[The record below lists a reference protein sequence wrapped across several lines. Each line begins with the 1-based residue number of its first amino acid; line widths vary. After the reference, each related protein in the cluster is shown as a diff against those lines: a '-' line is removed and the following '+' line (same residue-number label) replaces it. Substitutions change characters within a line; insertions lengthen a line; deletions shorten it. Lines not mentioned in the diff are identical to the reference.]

1 MFAYLRFL
9 YWNHMSN
16 PFFDTW
22 DTPFGM
28 PPFEAIKT
36 AHMAEA
42 FARGFVEHNNE
53 IAAICEQTA
62 APTFANTLEQ
72 MERAGVVLNRV
83 RGVFFNLVS
92 SDNSDE
98 LQALETAIVPQ
109 YAEHDS
115 ALYTNPVLFER
126 IKAVRAD
133 SENLDAC
140 ERRLVEEVY
149 TQFVRHGADLD
160 EASRNRVSELNEQ
173 LASLMTQFGQNV
185 LNDGND
191 YELVLSDEDELA
203 GLPAFVREA
212 ALSEGRQ
219 RDKTG
224 AYVFT
229 ISRSSITPFL
239 QFSQRRDLREAIY
252 RAYTRCGAN
261 DNDCNNEAVLR
272 EIATARAERARLLGY
287 PSHAAFM
294 LDDRMAGSPEAVR
307 GLLDSIWAPA
317 HTRVREEAADI
328 QAMIDAEG
336 GGFTLAPWDWDYY
349 AEKVREERFG
359 LDEEVVKPYFLLE
372 NVLKGAFDV
381 AQKLYGLSFHEIADA
396 PQYNAD
402 TTAYEVRNDD
412 ESLVG
417 VFITDFYMRP
427 SKRSGAWMSEFRA
440 QSSLDGE
447 VRPIVVNCCNFPKSE
462 PCLLGMDEVRT
473 LFHEFGHGLHGLLS
487 KVRFESLS
495 GTNVKQD
502 FVELPSQIMEHW
514 SLQPQVMKSYARHVD
529 TGEPIPDAL
538 IDKIRAAETFNQG
551 FATTEY
557 LAASYLDLAWHQ
569 LDPAQSLD
577 VAAFEQA
584 ALGEIDLID
593 AVDPRYKSTYF
604 QHIFTGD
611 SYSAGY
617 YSYIWAEVLD
627 ADGFEAF
634 LENGL
639 FDPATAR
646 AFREN
651 VLERGG
657 SEDPM
662 VLYRNFRG
670 RDPQVEPLLRNRGL
684 ARVDDASAA

>member
-1 MFAYLRFL
+1 MR
-9 YWNHMSN
+9 N
-16 PFFDTW
+16 PFFTTW
-22 DTPFGM
+22 DTPFGI
-28 PPFEAIKT
+28 PPFDVIEAP
-36 AHMAEA
+36 HMAEA
-42 FARGFVEHNNE
+42 IARGFTEHSAE
-53 IAAICEQTA
+53 IAAICEQSA

-72 MERAGVVLNRV
+72 MERAGSLLDRV
-83 RGVFFNLVS
+83 GAVFFNLVS

-98 LQALETAIVPQ
+98 LQALETAIMPQ

-115 ALYTNPVLFER
+115 AIYTNPALFER
-126 IKAVRAD
+126 VKAIRAGN
-133 SENLDAC
+133 EGLDDC
-140 ERRLVEEVY
+140 ERRLVEDVY
-149 TQFVRHGADLD
+149 TRFVRHGAALD
-160 EASRNRVSELNEQ
+160 EVSRNRVSELNEQ
-173 LASLMTQFGQNV
+173 LAGLMTQFGQNV
-185 LNDGND
+185 LNDGNE
-191 YELVLSDEDELA
+191 YELVLSDESELA
-203 GLPAFVREA
+203 GLPLFVREA
-212 ALSEGRQ
+212 ALGEGRQ
-219 RDKTG
+219 RGKEG

-252 RAYTRCGAN
+252 RAYTVCGAS
-261 DNDCNNEAVLR
+261 DNGYNNEAVLK
-272 EIATARAERARLLGY
+272 EIATARAQRAQLLGY

-294 LDDRMAGSPEAVR
+294 LDDRMAGSPEAVKN
-307 GLLDSIWAPA
+307 LLDSIWAPA
-317 HTRVREEAADI
+317 HTRVREEARDI
-328 QAMIDAEG
+328 QAMIDSEG

-372 NVLKGAFDV
+372 NVVEGAFDV
-381 AQKLYGLSFHEIADA
+381 ARKLYGLTFHEIVDA
-396 PQYNAD
+396 PQYNPD
-402 TTAYEVRNDD
+402 TTTYEVRNSD

-447 VRPIVVNCCNFPKSE
+447 VRPIVVNCCNFPKSDL
-462 PCLLGMDEVRT
+462 CLLGMDEVRT

-487 KVRFESLS
+487 QVRFESQS

-514 SLQPQVMKSYARHVD
+514 SLQPEVMKSYARHVE
-529 TGEPIPDAL
+529 TAEPIPDAL
-538 IDKIRAAETFNQG
+538 IEKIRAADTFNQG

-577 VAAFEQA
+577 VQAFEHA
-584 ALGEIDLID
+584 ALAEIDLID

-611 SYSAGY
+611 EYSAGY

-639 FDPATAR
+639 FDPATAN

-670 RDPQVEPLLRNRGL
+670 RNPEVGPLLRNRGL
-684 ARVDDASAA
+684 AAAVPTA